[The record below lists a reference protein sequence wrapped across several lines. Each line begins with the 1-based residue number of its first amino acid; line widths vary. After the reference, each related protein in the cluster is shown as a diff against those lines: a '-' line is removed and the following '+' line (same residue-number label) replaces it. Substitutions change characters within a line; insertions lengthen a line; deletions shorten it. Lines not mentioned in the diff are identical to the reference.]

1 MPAANVTLNSVD
13 IRETETIQRLLD
25 TQGFCVIS
33 GLLPQKEME
42 DLAASTE
49 KHFKQRKFSRRNG
62 VISHGRHRFIANT
75 MFITNAL
82 QLYTNPNLIE
92 IADRYCGSES
102 HLSNHRIYRNLSS
115 FTSKMVWHKDNKS
128 DSFDSKGNLQ
138 SQMESSDKGLILI
151 LYLSDVKD
159 GGLQFVP
166 GTHESLN
173 EKETFAN
180 SEIPAK
186 DVISFNNVP
195 RGTGILYDYRI
206 IHRAQPV
213 RRPGHKRDSLFA
225 QMSPDWMPVGE
236 PIALKASDVGQVSEA
251 GRRFLGMNVRERIQH
266 SPHYPIDFGDKGSL
280 KRVLIT
286 LLSR

>member
-1 MPAANVTLNSVD
+1 MSEANITLTPID
-13 IRETETIQRLLD
+13 IRDIETIQTLLD
-25 TQGFCVIS
+25 TQGFCIIS
-33 GLLPQKEME
+33 GLLPQHEME
-42 DLAASTE
+42 ELAASTRQ
-49 KHFKQRKFSRRNG
+49 HFNRRKFSRRNG

-75 MFITNAL
+75 MFIKNAL
-82 QLYTNPNLIE
+82 KLYTNPSLIE
-92 IADRYCGSES
+92 IADGYCGSKS

-128 DSFDSKGNLQ
+128 DSFDSKGNLK

-166 GTHESLN
+166 GTQKSWN

-180 SEIPAK
+180 SAIPTSDIINFN
-186 DVISFNNVP
+186 DVP
-195 RGTGILYDYRI
+195 CGTGILYDYRI

-225 QMSPDWMPVGE
+225 QMSPEWMPIGE
-236 PIALKASDVGQVSEA
+236 PIALIASDVAELDESA
-251 GRRFLGMNVRERIQH
+251 RRFLGMNRYESVVH

-280 KRVLIT
+280 KRMLIT
-286 LLSR
+286 LFSR